1 MASPMISKQQAV
13 QEILKCGKDQEYFV
27 NNFCRI
33 PHSVH
38 GLVRFDTYD
47 FQDQLLEDLEK
58 HRFNVVLKARQ
69 MGISTIVAA
78 HIAWLMIFHKH
89 KNVLILCTKLQ
100 TATNLVKKVKEMVK
114 NLPEWMQI
122 AKIIVDNRTSFELS
136 NGSQIKASSTSG
148 DAGRSE
154 ALSLLVLDE
163 AAFIPDLDEIW
174 TGIYPTISTGG
185 RCIALSTPNGVG
197 NWFHTAYVDSESGVN
212 MFYPTKLHWSLHP
225 DRDMKWFEV
234 ETRNLSKRQIAQ
246 EYECNFNASGETVIA
261 PESIEHIEKTVCA
274 PKHKVG
280 FDRNY
285 WIWEECQDG
294 KKYLLVAD
302 VARGDGADYSVFH
315 VIETEDMQIVAE
327 YKGKPNIDDFANILF
342 SAGREY
348 DNCMLVVENN
358 NIGYSVL
365 EKLINLEYPNVFHSV
380 KGTNEL
386 IDQVAAI
393 GNPNAVPGFTTS
405 MKSRPLIIAKLEEFI
420 RNKLITIRSLRL
432 LNELKTFIWYHG
444 KPQAMKGYNDDLVIA
459 LAIACWVRDTA
470 IIASRR
476 GEELQKAML
485 SSMVYTRTLLN
496 TNVRGQHGYD
506 KNMSAFTPPDDRGL
520 EQHKEDF
527 NKFGWIFKG

>member
-1 MASPMISKQQAV
+1 MIDKKQAV
-13 QEILKCGKDQEYFV
+13 GEILKSGKDSEYFV

-47 FQDQLLEDLEK
+47 FQDQLLVDLEQ

-78 HIAWLMIFHKH
+78 HIVWLMMFHKH
-89 KNVLILCTKLQ
+89 KNVLVLATKLS

-114 NLPEWMQI
+114 TLPDWMQI
-122 AKIIVDNRTSFELS
+122 AKITVDNRTSFELS

-154 ALSLLVLDE
+154 ALSLLVMDE
-163 AAFIPDLDEIW
+163 AAFIDGLEDLW
-174 TGIYPTISTGG
+174 TGLYPTISTGG

-197 NWFHTAYVDSESGVN
+197 NWFHTTYTDSESGVN

-225 DRDMKWFEV
+225 DRDQSWFDV
-234 ETRNLSKRQIAQ
+234 ETKNMSKRQIAQ

-261 PESIEHIEKTVCA
+261 PEDIDRLQMMIAE
-274 PKHKVG
+274 PKHRVG
-280 FDRNY
+280 YDRNY
-285 WIWEECQDG
+285 WIWKECEDA

-302 VARGDGADYSVFH
+302 VARGDGADYSCFH
-315 VIETEDMQIVAE
+315 IVDLDNLEVVAE

-348 DNCMLVVENN
+348 SNCLLVVENN

-365 EKLINLEYPNVFHSV
+365 EKLIELEYPNIYYSV
-380 KGTNEL
+380 KGTHEH
-386 IDQVAAI
+386 IDQLSAI
-393 GNPNAVPGFTTS
+393 GNTQAIAGFTTS
-405 MKSRPLIIAKLEEFI
+405 GKTRPLIIAKLEEFI
-420 RNKLITIRSLRL
+420 RNKLITIRSVRL
-432 LNELKTFIWYHG
+432 MNELKTFIWYLG
-444 KPQAMKGYNDDLVIA
+444 KPQAMKGYNDDLVMS

-470 IIASRR
+470 IISSKR

-485 SSMVYTRTLLN
+485 NSMIYTNTILN
-496 TNVRGQHGYD
+496 TNIRGQQGY
-506 KNMSAFTPPDDRGL
+506 KK
-520 EQHKEDF
+520 EQSSFEKPNDSLQKHKENLD
-527 NKFGWIFKG
+527 KHGWIFKG

>member
-1 MASPMISKQQAV
+1 MISKQQAV

-33 PHSVH
+33 PHAVH

-47 FQDQLLEDLEK
+47 FQDELLINLEK

-78 HIAWLMIFHKH
+78 HIAWLMMFHKH
-89 KNVLILCTKLQ
+89 KNVLILCTKLS

-114 NLPEWMQI
+114 NLPDWMQI

-163 AAFIPDLDEIW
+163 AAFIPDMGDLW

-197 NWFHTAYVDSESGVN
+197 NWFHTTYVDSEAGVN
-212 MFYPTKLHWSLHP
+212 MFFPTKLHWSLHP
-225 DRDMKWFEV
+225 DRDQQWFDT
-234 ETRNLSKRQIAQ
+234 ETKNMSPRQIAQ

-261 PESIEHIEKTVCA
+261 PTDIERIEKALCE
-274 PKHKVG
+274 PKHRVG
-280 FDRNY
+280 YDRNY
-285 WIWEECQDG
+285 WIWKECEDG

-315 VIETEDMQIVAE
+315 VIEADSMDIVAE
-327 YKGKPNIDDFANILF
+327 YKGKPSIDDFANILY

-348 DNCMLVVENN
+348 GNCLLVVENN

-365 EKLINLEYPNVFHSV
+365 EKLIDLEYPNLYYSV
-380 KGTNEL
+380 KGTNEH

-393 GNPNAVPGFTTS
+393 GNPSAIAGFTTS
-405 MKSRPLIIAKLEEFI
+405 MKTRPLIIAKMEEFI
-420 RNKLITIRSLRL
+420 RNKLITIHSTRL
-432 LNELKTFIWYHG
+432 FHELKTFIWHNG
-444 KPQAMKGYNDDLVIA
+444 KPQAMRSYHDDLVMA
-459 LAIACWVRDTA
+459 LAIGCWVRDTA
-470 IIASRR
+470 
-476 GEELQKAML
+476 LQVNQTEIEYKKAML
-485 SSMVYTRTLLN
+485 NGIMKTDTTMN
-496 TNVRGQHGYD
+496 TQIKGQQGYAQTFSQ
-506 KNMSAFTPPDDRGL
+506 KY
-520 EQHKEDF
+520 EKEIKQTKEF
-527 NKFGWIFKG
+527 FWIYKG

>member
-1 MASPMISKQQAV
+1 MISKQQAV
-13 QEILKCGKDQEYFV
+13 EEILKCGKDQEYFV

-47 FQDQLLEDLEK
+47 FQDQLLVDLEK

-114 NLPEWMQI
+114 TLPEWMQI

-197 NWFHTAYVDSESGVN
+197 NWFHTTYVDSESGVN

-225 DRDMKWFEV
+225 DRDMKWFDV

-261 PESIEHIEKTVCA
+261 PESIEHIEKTVCT

-285 WIWEECQDG
+285 WIW
-294 KKYLLVAD
+294 
-302 VARGDGADYSVFH
+302 
-315 VIETEDMQIVAE
+315 E

-432 LNELKTFIWYHG
+432 LNELKTFVWYHG
-444 KPQAMKGYNDDLVIA
+444 KPQAMKGYNDDLVMA

-496 TNVRGQHGYD
+496 TNIKGQHGYNKD
-506 KNMSAFTPPDDRGL
+506 MSAFAPPDDKGL
-520 EQHKEDF
+520 EQHKSDLD
-527 NKFGWIFKG
+527 KFGWIFKG